1 MKQHKILVID
11 DEKELCSLLK
21 SYFEDEGYAVHC
33 SYDGEEGLKQVKSFD
48 PSIILL
54 DIRMPGMS
62 GLEVLKKIKELT
74 SAPVLCVSAMVDN
87 EMVAEC
93 LKNGAFAYIFK
104 PVDLKGLNESIQTA
118 LKEQP

>member
-21 SYFEDEGYAVHC
+21 SYFEGEGYAVHF
-33 SYDGEEGLKQVKSFD
+33 SYDGEDGLKQVKSFD

-74 SAPVLCVSAMVDN
+74 SAPVLCVSAMVDK

-93 LKNGAFAYIFK
+93 LKSGAFAYILK